1 MMTAM
6 VMVSSEGHVMKLIA
20 TGNNVKG
27 PAMNDAPET
36 YVATGFEVA
45 VKFTMAWVMRLVFTQ
60 INLMKRSMGGLIE
73 AVEKAFRS

>member
-45 VKFTMAWVMRLVFTQ
+45 VKFYH
-60 INLMKRSMGGLIE
+60 GLGYAPCIHSDQPD
-73 AVEKAFRS
+73 EKVDGRVD